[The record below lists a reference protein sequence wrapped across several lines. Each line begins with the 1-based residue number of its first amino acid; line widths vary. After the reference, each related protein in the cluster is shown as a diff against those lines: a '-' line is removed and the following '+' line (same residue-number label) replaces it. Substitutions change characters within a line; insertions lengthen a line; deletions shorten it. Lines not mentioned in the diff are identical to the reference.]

1 MAYNLSR
8 TDCFYPQLQGASIKP
23 YNERITLA
31 YIGRI
36 IWRYQ
41 INKRTAKHDSERRQ
55 NKMRWLCQAGV
66 IDRKRFNA
74 AAEKNRRNV
83 LGYPIRKFEKKDT
96 EQVMRI
102 WLDGNIETHGFV
114 PEAYW
119 MSHFPLVQ
127 EQLLQA
133 DLYVYE
139 QSGTIQGFVGMT
151 GDFLAGIFVDK
162 KYRSAGIGKSLLEH
176 IKKIYPAFSLNVY
189 QKNQRAVNF
198 YQREGLLISAEGI
211 DEDTAE
217 AEYTMRWNGSAKE
230 NGRGADDCFL

>member
-1 MAYNLSR
+1 M
-8 TDCFYPQLQGASIKP
+8 
-23 YNERITLA
+23 
-31 YIGRI
+31 
-36 IWRYQ
+36 
-41 INKRTAKHDSERRQ
+41 
-55 NKMRWLCQAGV
+55 
-66 IDRKRFNA
+66 
-74 AAEKNRRNV
+74 
-83 LGYPIRKFEKKDT
+83 
-96 EQVMRI
+96 
-102 WLDGNIETHGFV
+102 
-114 PEAYW
+114 
-119 MSHFPLVQ
+119 
-127 EQLLQA
+127 QA

-176 IKKIYPAFSLNVY
+176 IKKIYPVFSLNVY